1 VPCERGFALLTSR
14 CSYELIEKAV
24 VAGFPMLAT
33 ISAATTLAVDR
44 AAEAGLTLIALARSD
59 AIMLMTDGGARV

>member
-1 VPCERGFALLTSR
+1 MKIPGHFSAAIN
-14 CSYELIEKAV
+14 SYELIEKAV